1 LRIDE
6 SYYSN
11 YNYRYILSGVNCWR
25 CFCYKVC
32 HSFPFAFLES
42 LRDYNG
48 LSSDLYKPSNYDK
61 LALSLLSPL
70 PNEQDFAINVC
81 TLLSNEGKHTLR
93 LDKYPRLVNILLA
106 HAGVFDSP
114 GTRQL
119 FIEVYSRVRNYSI
132 NSFWSDVLDS
142 QDAIDLTNE
151 RTFMKKPPTSL
162 STFSRRKTL
171 EKEKQSKQGAA
182 TSATENE
189 ESMVPIDVEAVSP
202 RNLFRNLCIRNSCFI
217 FEMFYSFTYVRVFRS
232 FKMFIRRNSRYFR
245 TAHGWILSRRIRT
258 KVWEIRIRILSSS
271 RRRTRICFASVER

>member
-1 LRIDE
+1 MKVIG
-6 SYYSN
+6 
-11 YNYRYILSGVNCWR
+11 NYRESRNEEMFKAEREEKQTADWLDFDAEMLI
-25 CFCYKVC
+25 
-32 HSFPFAFLES
+32 FPFLFSES

-61 LALSLLSPL
+61 LTLSLLSPL

-142 QDAIDLTNE
+142 QDVIDLTNE
-151 RTFMKKPPTSL
+151 RTFMKKPPSSL
-162 STFSRRKTL
+162 PTFSRRKTL
-171 EKEKQSKQGAA
+171 EKEKQSKQGSTA
-182 TSATENE
+182 STESVE
-189 ESMVPIDVEAVSP
+189 ETTTPIDIEG
-202 RNLFRNLCIRNSCFI
+202 
-217 FEMFYSFTYVRVFRS
+217 VR
-232 FKMFIRRNSRYFR
+232 
-245 TAHGWILSRRIRT
+245 LS
-258 KVWEIRIRILSSS
+258 L
-271 RRRTRICFASVER
+271 

>member
-1 LRIDE
+1 MLI
-6 SYYSN
+6 YQ
-11 YNYRYILSGVNCWR
+11 
-25 CFCYKVC
+25 
-32 HSFPFAFLES
+32 FLLVSLAES

-81 TLLSNEGKHTLR
+81 TLLSNEGKHILR

-142 QDAIDLTNE
+142 QDVIDLTNE
-151 RTFMKKPPTSL
+151 RAFMKKPTASPQ
-162 STFSRRKTL
+162 TFSRRKIL
-171 EKEKQSKQGAA
+171 EKEKQNKSTASS
-182 TSATENE
+182 TTENDDAST
-189 ESMVPIDVEAVSP
+189 SMEIEG
-202 RNLFRNLCIRNSCFI
+202 
-217 FEMFYSFTYVRVFRS
+217 VR
-232 FKMFIRRNSRYFR
+232 
-245 TAHGWILSRRIRT
+245 
-258 KVWEIRIRILSSS
+258 
-271 RRRTRICFASVER
+271 

>member
-1 LRIDE
+1 M
-6 SYYSN
+6 SV
-11 YNYRYILSGVNCWR
+11 LSLL
-25 CFCYKVC
+25 F
-32 HSFPFAFLES
+32 SLSES

-142 QDAIDLTNE
+142 QDVIDLTNE
-151 RTFMKKPPTSL
+151 RTFMKKPPTHL
-162 STFSRRKTL
+162 PTFSRRKTL
-171 EKEKQSKQGAA
+171 EKEKQSKSGSVAP
-182 TSATENE
+182 TTENE
-189 ESMVPIDVEAVSP
+189 EPTAPIFVEV
-202 RNLFRNLCIRNSCFI
+202 
-217 FEMFYSFTYVRVFRS
+217 VRR
-232 FKMFIRRNSRYFR
+232 
-245 TAHGWILSRRIRT
+245 
-258 KVWEIRIRILSSS
+258 
-271 RRRTRICFASVER
+271 